1 MKPRNSLIG
10 YALNFSSFLVD
21 SSIGE
26 KINKIIL
33 FGSVARGDFTEESD
47 IDLFIDTEE
56 KNESEI
62 KKTFI
67 LFKASQAEK
76 TWRLRGIKNELSL
89 KIGELDK
96 WSLHRE
102 VISSG
107 ILLYGKYNEL
117 PKNIQYYLLVQL
129 DIGKLKARNQISVWR
144 KLYGYTQK
152 VGKKTYVSKGLVE
165 LLGGKKLGKAIFVI
179 PINHK
184 KEIIEFLNQR
194 KVSYQLN
201 EFWSDTI

>member
-21 SSIGE
+21 SSIGD

-56 KNESEI
+56 KNELEI
-62 KKTFI
+62 KKTFT

-76 TWRLRGIKNELSL
+76 TWRLKGVKNELSL

-117 PKNIQYYLLVQL
+117 PKNIQYYILFRL
-129 DIGKLKARNQISVWR
+129 DIGKLKARDQISAWR

-152 VGKKTYVSKGLVE
+152 VSKKTYVSKGLVE
-165 LLGGKKLGKAIFVI
+165 LLGGKKLGKAIFIV
-179 PINHK
+179 PMNHK
-184 KEIIEFLNQR
+184 KEIINFLNKR
-194 KVSYQLN
+194 KVSYQIN
-201 EFWSDTI
+201 EFWSDTL